1 MLRRTRVAA
10 IVLSTA
16 ALVLG
21 PAAPSQACGL
31 FNWLFHGCGTTTFRP
46 VTTYY
51 APAACCPT
59 TVCSPC
65 VTCYPTQVCSYV
77 PQTSY
82 RAEVVNVPVT
92 AYRPVVAVD
101 PCTGCATTVYRP
113 VTAIQQQVRYTP
125 VTTYRLSC
133 SPTTTYYAPVAT
145 SDACCAPAT
154 TAAPTLSSDAGN
166 TTTTA
171 PSTTPQPTFREQS
184 TQRPATD
191 NKSLAPIPDKSSGG
205 YNDNGAT
212 APSLV
217 PPDSRSTQAPASGW
231 SIRRAVASGAE
242 TAPNVR
248 PAAHAAQPSLDD
260 GGWRA
265 VR

>member
-1 MLRRTRVAA
+1 MRVAA
-10 IVLSTA
+10 IVMSTA

-51 APAACCPT
+51 APSVCCPT
-59 TVCSPC
+59 TVCSPS
-65 VTCYPTQVCSYV
+65 VSCYPTQVCSYV

-92 AYRPVVAVD
+92 AYRPTVAFD

-113 VTAIQQQVRYTP
+113 VTAFQQQVRYTP

-133 SPTTTYYAPVAT
+133 SPTTTYYAPVVTTA
-145 SDACCAPAT
+145 DCCAPAT
-154 TAAPTLSSDAGN
+154 ISAPTLSSDSGN
-166 TTTTA
+166 SSSTAA
-171 PSTTPQPTFREQS
+171 PSTPQPTFREQS
-184 TQRPATD
+184 TQRPATE
-191 NKSLAPIPDKSSGG
+191 NKPLAPIPDKSSGG
-205 YNDNGAT
+205 YHENGAT

-217 PPDSRSTQAPASGW
+217 PPDSRSTQAPAGGW
-231 SIRRAVASGAE
+231 SIRRAVARGAE
-242 TAPNVR
+242 LVPQVR
-248 PAAHAAQPSLDD
+248 PAAQASPETLDD

-265 VR
+265 AR